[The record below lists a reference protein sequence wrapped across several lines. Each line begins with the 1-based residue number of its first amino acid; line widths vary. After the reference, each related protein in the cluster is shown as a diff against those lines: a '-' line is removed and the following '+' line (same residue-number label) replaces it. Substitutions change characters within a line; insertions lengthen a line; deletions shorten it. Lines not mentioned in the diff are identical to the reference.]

1 MAFVADHEIL
11 FGRLDEEL
19 RSARKAAAPD
29 VFYKIIAC
37 VCRRIPVLLKT
48 GNATRIDQLI
58 GAGAWTDGA
67 LALLQL
73 ELPEWQVR
81 RLAFENGE
89 WLCSLSR
96 QPNLPATLDD
106 SIDVVHAVLPLAIL
120 RAFLEA
126 QQASPAAGQIVA
138 DVPRLQPTIGH
149 PICCDNFA

>member
-19 RSARKAAAPD
+19 RSARKAAPD

-126 QQASPAAGQIVA
+126 QQASRAAGQILA
-138 DVPRLQPTIGH
+138 DVARLQPTIGH